1 MAQQLRAIRT
11 RCAILNAA
19 AEVFA
24 QHGYHGASIAQIL
37 EKAQVTRGALYFHF
51 ASKEQLV
58 QGIFAE
64 QVTEQG
70 YPPPRTYKL
79 QELVD
84 EAMTLACRLPQEI
97 MLQAG
102 AKLAMERHLQE
113 LADGGPWEAWA
124 MRFSSVVAAAKEC
137 GEVYPHVVPEELGRF
152 LVSSW
157 IGAQVVSEVRSQWVD
172 LEQRI
177 SSIFAYMLP
186 SVTMPAVFPQL
197 DFRPDRGTRV
207 LAEMRAQERAA
218 LMAEPAG

>member
-64 QVTEQG
+64 QVTEEG
-70 YPPPRTYKL
+70 FSPPRTYKL

-84 EAMTLACRLPQEI
+84 ETMTLACRLPKEI

-113 LADGGPWEAWA
+113 LTDGGPWEAWA
-124 MRFSSVVAAAKEC
+124 ARFASVVVEAKRC
-137 GEVYPHVVPEELGRF
+137 GEVYPHVAPEELGRF

-157 IGAQVVSEVRSQWVD
+157 IGAQVVSEVRSQWED

-177 SSIFAYMLP
+177 SSIFAYTLP
-186 SVTMPAVFPQL
+186 SVAMPAVFSQL

-207 LAEMRAQERAA
+207 MAELRAEAQAA
-218 LMAEPAG
+218 LVAEPAS

>member
-11 RCAILNAA
+11 RGAILNAA

-37 EKAQVTRGALYFHF
+37 DKAQVTRGALYFHF

-70 YPPPRTYKL
+70 YPPRTYKL

-84 EAMTLACRLPQEI
+84 EAMALACRLPQEI
-97 MLQAG
+97 MLRAG
-102 AKLAMERHLQE
+102 AKLAMEPQLQE
-113 LADGGPWEAWA
+113 LTEGGPWEAWA
-124 MRFSSVVAAAKEC
+124 LRFASMAFAAKEH

-157 IGAQVVSEVRSQWVD
+157 VGAQIVSEVTSGWQD
-172 LEQRI
+172 LEERI
-177 SSIFAYMLP
+177 SSIFAYTLP
-186 SVTMPAVFPQL
+186 SVAMPAIFAQL
-197 DFRPDRGTRV
+197 DFGPDRGTRV
-207 LAEMRAQERAA
+207 LAEMRAADAAA
-218 LMAEPAG
+218 LVAEPAS